1 MDTLVSTSLIDFIKN
16 YLTDEQIGKLEET
29 FKSYELLEVARLKSA
44 YSMGRLD
51 YALKNDSD
59 SETYINNKYNLK

>member
-1 MDTLVSTSLIDFIKN
+1 MDTLVSTSLIEFIKN
-16 YLTDEQIGKLEET
+16 YLTDEEINKLEET
-29 FKSYELLEVARLKSA
+29 LKTFEVLEVARLKSA

-51 YALKNDSD
+51 YALNNPSD

>member
-1 MDTLVSTSLIDFIKN
+1 MDTLVSTSMIEFIKN
-16 YLTDEQIGKLEET
+16 FLTNEEFNKLEET
-29 FKSYELLEVARLKSA
+29 LKTFEVLEVARLKSA

-51 YALKNDSD
+51 YALNNPSD

>member
-1 MDTLVSTSLIDFIKN
+1 MDTLVSTSLIEFMKN
-16 YLTDEQIGKLEET
+16 FLTNEEFNKLEDTLKT
-29 FKSYELLEVARLKSA
+29 FENLEVARLKSA

-51 YALKNDSD
+51 CALKNESD